1 MKTIREDVSEATG
14 REAKI
19 VTFDNSPDPE
29 QARDSAVG
37 AGDAAESTKSSSDY
51 SRESPHSSG
60 LSNIRVA
67 LLDRTL
73 VFTLL
78 IALFGVG
85 VSVAFLGLG
94 VKGAESDKRL
104 QFERQASE
112 IINAIE
118 TSWHDFEVAGLW
130 VHEACRSSADQKD
143 THLARGI
150 CSRKDFFGL
159 YEYLLSSGLEFEA
172 VAWVPNV
179 THVDRASM
187 EEESRTCKCR
197 MRRMGRGEVTCYRQ
211 RLTLLT

>member
-1 MKTIREDVSEATG
+1 MKTIRENVSVATG

-29 QARDSAVG
+29 QPRDSTVAG
-37 AGDAAESTKSSSDY
+37 GDAAESTKSSSDY
-51 SRESPHSSG
+51 TREWPSSG
-60 LSNIRVA
+60 LSSIRVS

-94 VKGAESDKRL
+94 VSGAQSDKRL
-104 QFERQASE
+104 EFERQASE
-112 IINAIE
+112 IINAVE